1 MTTLHNLK
9 TTKIHQEDESKKQRM
24 LKALTHWF
32 NQNSEEVR
40 FSVQSKV
47 DEFGSRD
54 FVFTQVNRAFC
65 AMMGES
71 AIRLIGKGLREVLHI
86 SADHPFYQKYV
97 RVYATDEPFIEM
109 FPSPF
114 GGNKWI
120 SHQIIKIQ
128 DDISVLINF
137 IQLDKQRRPWL
148 TDDEKNTKEIIQYV
162 LPSGKI
168 KFMNPLSEE
177 HFTWDHINEPN
188 AHMKDI
194 LHPVSH
200 LAYQMAVERVTKH
213 RVETSLPLV
222 FVTKDHYFLKARGTL
237 VPHYENQQIKL
248 IQQYFQI
255 ENIASSLDEVSTYAS
270 EESFNVF

>member
-9 TTKIHQEDESKKQRM
+9 TNQTRPENESKKEKM
-24 LKALTHWF
+24 LRALTHWF
-32 NQNSEEVR
+32 NQHPDEVR
-40 FSVQSKV
+40 FSVESRV
-47 DEFGSRD
+47 DAFGSRD
-54 FVFTQVNRAFC
+54 FIFTQVNRAFC

-114 GGNKWI
+114 GKGRWI
-120 SHQIIKIQ
+120 SHQIIKIEE
-128 DDISVLINF
+128 DISVLIKF
-137 IQLDKQRRPWL
+137 IELGQEHQPWMGEN
-148 TDDEKNTKEIIQYV
+148 EKNTEEIIQYV
-162 LPSGKI
+162 LPSGSI
-168 KFMNPLSEE
+168 KFMNPLAKQY
-177 HFTWDHINEPN
+177 FTLGRFNGQNLKMD
-188 AHMKDI
+188 DI
-194 LHPVSH
+194 LHPVSK
-200 LAYQMAVERVTKH
+200 LAYRMAVERVTNH

-222 FVTKDHYFLKARGTL
+222 LITKDRYFLKVRGTL
-237 VPHYENQQIKL
+237 VPHYENQEIKL

-255 ENIASSLDEVSTYAS
+255 ENVASSLDEVSTYAR